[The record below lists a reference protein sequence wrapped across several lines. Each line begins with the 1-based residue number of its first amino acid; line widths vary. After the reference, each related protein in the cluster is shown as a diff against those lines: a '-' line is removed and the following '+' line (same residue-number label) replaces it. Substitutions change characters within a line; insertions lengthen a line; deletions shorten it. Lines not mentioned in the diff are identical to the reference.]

1 MADGFHNSTLTL
13 WFAGPQ
19 TLNPKGNATVLPK
32 GNPFSP
38 SFWPDTVRMDDKWP
52 TGSLTGAPHRPSSR
66 TDRLPHRPSSP
77 ADRLPP
83 QNDLIHGSY
92 GPVILRSRDLIQGS
106 NDLVIR

>member
-52 TGSLTGAPHRPSSR
+52 IGYRLSPQTVFPHSL
-66 TDRLPHRPSSP
+66 
-77 ADRLPP
+77 
-83 QNDLIHGSY
+83 
-92 GPVILRSRDLIQGS
+92 
-106 NDLVIR
+106 